1 MSKQDGRPDSN
12 RTLQHDQHKG
22 KFAAPASTNEG
33 TNGMT
38 KPSSMNQNDRSDKS
52 KSTPAK
58 TQPTPAVDTDNART
72 PRQAAKGDDSVMSQ
86 PPPAKQQQQALPR
99 SDELKARWK
108 QQMGAAKIAWGKL
121 TDDELLRLEGHEQ
134 KLAGLVQER
143 YAVTRNEADR
153 QVREFFVRNPA

>member
-1 MSKQDGRPDSN
+1 MSKHTKHPDSN
-12 RTLQHDQHKG
+12 RNLQHDQHKG
-22 KFAAPASTNEG
+22 KFAASSSANEG

-38 KPSSMNQNDRSDKS
+38 KPSSMSPKNRTDHL
-52 KSTPAK
+52 KSTSAN

-86 PPPAKQQQQALPR
+86 PPPKQQQQALPGG
-99 SDELKARWK
+99 DELKAKWK

-143 YAVTRNEADR
+143 YAVTGDEADR